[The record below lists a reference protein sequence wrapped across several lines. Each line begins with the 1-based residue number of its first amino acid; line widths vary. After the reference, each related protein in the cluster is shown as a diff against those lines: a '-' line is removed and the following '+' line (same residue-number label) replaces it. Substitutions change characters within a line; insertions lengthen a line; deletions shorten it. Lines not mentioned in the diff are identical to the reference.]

1 MGPQGHQLGDA
12 QNQLNT
18 FNLDLRRYQE
28 DLEYHRQANRDL
40 LERKDALVAKAKVVQ
55 KAFQDRVVVK
65 LLGCLEGWRRDTG
78 IHWEV
83 DINGTG
89 SVHAHLES
97 VNCTVKVT
105 PIFRPP
111 FGACWEVEHTDR
123 PGTLSASGYA
133 VSVDSAVRL
142 AARLA
147 SGVTAQDVGTLES
160 FMPERS
166 EWQNGLWEAGIPLDE
181 GGV

>member
-1 MGPQGHQLGDA
+1 MSKDA
-12 QNQLNT
+12 LSERLARFSKGLQQ
-18 FNLDLRRYQE
+18 YQE
-28 DLEYHRQANRDL
+28 DREHQRQAL
-40 LERKDALVAKAKVVQ
+40 LSLREQESAVKAEAKVVQ

-65 LLGCLEGWRRDTG
+65 LLASLEGWRRDTG
-78 IHWEV
+78 LHWEV

-111 FGACWEVEHTDR
+111 FGAYWSLKANDSSSTM
-123 PGTLSASGYA
+123 SASGYA

-147 SGVTAQDVGTLES
+147 SGVTAQDVGARES
-160 FMPERS
+160 FMSERS
-166 EWQNGLWEAGIPLDE
+166 EWQDTLWEAGLTLEDVDP
-181 GGV
+181 